1 MVRNCRRGAEPDRV
15 TRLLARA
22 AGRARP
28 GVSWRLAQSPTFDNQ
43 FATLE
48 LDGRSA
54 VLRIERTVRDD
65 ADNRSI
71 ETSLERRLA

>member
-1 MVRNCRRGAEPDRV
+1 VETCTTRTWRRSH

-22 AGRARP
+22 AGVP
-28 GVSWRLAQSPTFDNQ
+28 DPEVSWCLAASPTFDNQ

-54 VLRIERTVRDD
+54 VLWIERTQRDE

>member
-1 MVRNCRRGAEPDRV
+1 VETCTTRTWRRSH

-22 AGRARP
+22 AGVP
-28 GVSWRLAQSPTFDNQ
+28 DPEVSWRLAASPTFDNQ

-54 VLRIERTVRDD
+54 VLRIERTQRDE

>member
-1 MVRNCRRGAEPDRV
+1 V
-15 TRLLARA
+15 
-22 AGRARP
+22 
-28 GVSWRLAQSPTFDNQ
+28 AQPATFDNQ

-48 LDGRSA
+48 LEGRSA
-54 VLRIERTVRDD
+54 VMRIERTVRDD

>member
-1 MVRNCRRGAEPDRV
+1 VPD
-15 TRLLARA
+15 
-22 AGRARP
+22 P
-28 GVSWRLAQSPTFDNQ
+28 EVSWKLAQSPTFDNQ

-48 LDGRSA
+48 LEGRSA
-54 VLRIERTVRDD
+54 RFRIERTVRDD